1 MIKRW
6 AEVVVSCGE
15 SPRTLLAA
23 AFASI
28 QNIEMAQS
36 LVPAEQVEGEIMNE
50 EGEIWCLLRQINIKV
65 FFLLLLHARKKQQ
78 QRKTISKL
86 RKREREKH

>member
-28 QNIEMAQS
+28 QNIEIAQS
-36 LVPAEQVEGEIMNE
+36 LIPAEQVEGELMNE
-50 EGEIWCLLRQINIKV
+50 EGEIWCLLRQINKK
-65 FFLLLLHARKKQQ
+65 FFLLLFHARKNNE
-78 QRKTISKL
+78 KTINKL
-86 RKREREKH
+86 RKGNEKNTLKH